1 MLFFGVLYR
10 KSSVLQK
17 FNVNN
22 LQSGFTTSG
31 KNNASA
37 IAIPKSLVFDFF
49 NEIADPFFCSDL
61 KASPLLSWGIAGEP
75 PERRLPADWN

>member
-31 KNNASA
+31 KNNASE

-49 NEIADPFFCSDL
+49 NEIADPFFCLDL
-61 KASPLLSWGIAGEP
+61 KASRPLSQWNASEP
-75 PERRLPADWN
+75 LARMVAARLE